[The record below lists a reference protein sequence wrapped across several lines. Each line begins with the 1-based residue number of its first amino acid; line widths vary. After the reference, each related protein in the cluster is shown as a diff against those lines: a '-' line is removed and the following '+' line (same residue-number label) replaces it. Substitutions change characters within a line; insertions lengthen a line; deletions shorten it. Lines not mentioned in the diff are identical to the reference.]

1 MKFKENII
9 DSNYL
14 VSNALEKLDKLSQK
28 VLFVVNKN
36 NKLLGTITDSDI
48 RSFYLKK
55 NNFDTKVKNIINR
68 YFYFFYQSKKRSI
81 IKKNVR
87 WIPILNHAKKIV
99 KILDTKSKKNLK
111 NNVVIIAGGKGK
123 RLGKLTRIT
132 PKPMITYNNKPHL
145 HELIENLV
153 QQGLKNINIC
163 LNYKHK
169 FFINYFKN
177 IKTKANLNFIIEKTP
192 LGTAGSLSNLNLKN
206 NLPIIVMN
214 ADIHTNLNFSNLI
227 DFHNENKSEFTICI
241 KKNTYVSK
249 YGEILIKDNKITNI
263 KEKPKKTYFF
273 NSGIYILNN
282 KIIKNMKKNEKIEMN
297 DLIIKN
303 IKNKTKITPFYL
315 HEKWVDF
322 GNKRDLNRLKK
333 NYSL

>member
-55 NNFDTKVKNIINR
+55 NNFDTKVKNILNR
-68 YFYFFYQSKKRSI
+68 DFYFIYQSKKRSI

-177 IKTKANLNFIIEKTP
+177 IKTKANLNFIIEKIP

-214 ADIHTNLNFSNLI
+214 A
-227 DFHNENKSEFTICI
+227 
-241 KKNTYVSK
+241 
-249 YGEILIKDNKITNI
+249 
-263 KEKPKKTYFF
+263 FF
-273 NSGIYILNN
+273 
-282 KIIKNMKKNEKIEMN
+282 
-297 DLIIKN
+297 
-303 IKNKTKITPFYL
+303 
-315 HEKWVDF
+315 
-322 GNKRDLNRLKK
+322 
-333 NYSL
+333 